1 MCDNIKKRNFQISV
15 AFNVLGGC
23 SLAVVL
29 KLEAPMWI
37 QGGQRFRGI
46 LWNVEIESHILSN
59 QTEK

>member
-46 LWNVEIESHILSN
+46 L
-59 QTEK
+59 